1 MTRALILQGG
11 LALHRPEETS
21 ALLAQ
26 ELRTAGLEVDV
37 VSDLAVLADRGRMA
51 ATDLLVLNWHM
62 GDLNWRLGSVSGDEI
77 SGLIGAVEGG
87 CGLAGIHAGMGDAF
101 RNEVAFQFVVGGQW
115 VAHPGDDGVEYRVRI
130 VDRESPVTRSVE
142 DFTVVSEKYYMHVDP
157 AIHVLATTR
166 FGATEMPVAWTT
178 TYGRGRVF
186 YCSLGHT
193 PAIVA
198 MPPVLRLV
206 GQGLRWAAR

>member
-1 MTRALILQGG
+1 MTRAVIVQGG

-21 ALLAQ
+21 ALLAE
-26 ELRTAGLEVDV
+26 ELRGAGLEVDV
-37 VSDLAVLADRGRMA
+37 VGGFEVFSDAARMA
-51 ATDLLVLNWHM
+51 AADLIVLNWHM
-62 GDLNWRLGSVSGDEI
+62 GDVNWRLGTITPEQVA
-77 SGLIGAVEGG
+77 GLIAAVESG
-87 CGLAGIHAGMGDAF
+87 CGLAGIHAGLGDAF

-115 VAHPGDDGVEYRVRI
+115 VAHPGDDGVTYRVRI
-130 VDRESPVTRSVE
+130 VDRGSLVTDGVE

-193 PAIVA
+193 PDVVA
-198 MPPVLRLV
+198 MPAVLRLV
-206 GQGLRWAAR
+206 SQGFRWAAR

>member
-1 MTRALILQGG
+1 MTHALIVQGG

-21 ALLAQ
+21 ALLAG
-26 ELRTAGLEVDV
+26 ELGAAGLEVDV
-37 VSDLAVLADRGRMA
+37 VSDLGVFADAGRMA
-51 ATDLLVLNWHM
+51 ATDLIVLNWHM
-62 GDLNWRLGSVSGDEI
+62 GDLNWRLGSI
-77 SGLIGAVEGG
+77 SADQVEGLISAVEGG
-87 CGLAGIHAGMGDAF
+87 CGLAGIHAGLGDSF

-115 VAHPGDDGVEYRVRI
+115 VAHPGDDGVEYQVRI
-130 VDRESPVTRSVE
+130 VDRESPITDGVE
-142 DFTVVSEKYYMHVDP
+142 DFTVVSEQYYMHVDP

-166 FGATEMPVAWTT
+166 FGTVEMPVAWTT
-178 TYGRGRVF
+178 TYGGGRVF

>member
-1 MTRALILQGG
+1 MTRAVIVQGG

-21 ALLAQ
+21 ALLAG
-26 ELRTAGLEVDV
+26 ELRGAGLEVDV
-37 VSDLAVLADRGRMA
+37 VGGFEVFSDAARMA
-51 ATDLLVLNWHM
+51 AADLIVLNWHM
-62 GDLNWRLGSVSGDEI
+62 GDVNWRLGTITPEQVA
-77 SGLIGAVEGG
+77 GLIAAVESG
-87 CGLAGIHAGMGDAF
+87 CGLAGIHAGLGDAF

-115 VAHPGDDGVEYRVRI
+115 VAHPGDDGVTYRVRI
-130 VDRESPVTRSVE
+130 VDRGSPVTDGVE

-193 PAIVA
+193 PDVVA
-198 MPPVLRLV
+198 MPAVLRLV
-206 GQGLRWAAR
+206 SQGFRWAAR